1 MSELITKI
9 YEEYRN
15 CPHDV
20 STIPLRQCYR
30 KRWFYVYTS
39 ENKIMISRARYHN
52 ESSQLKYDRV
62 LDVANADKMFELYLR
77 RKKDEMVSKE
87 AVSTTVNQVYWYGIF
102 YDLKF

>member
-15 CPHDV
+15 YPHDV

-52 ESSQLKYDRV
+52 ESSQLKYDRG
-62 LDVANADKMFELYLR
+62 FR
-77 RKKDEMVSKE
+77 RCKRRQNV
-87 AVSTTVNQVYWYGIF
+87 
-102 YDLKF
+102 